1 MMTETLG
8 HWTTERIR
16 RLPQHHNGMS
26 GHIRQRQ
33 AGPAPQ
39 ARATARRTGPVTA
52 SFRFS
57 FPRTGAVI
65 RYGARPPLSVV
76 THSASS
82 VVATQTLTLRQETAP
97 ASMLPSEAVTSDQDL
112 PPSAVPSS
120 ASFW

>member
-1 MMTETLG
+1 MTATLG
-8 HWTTERIR
+8 HWTAGRIR
-16 RLPQHHNGMS
+16 RLSQDHNGTS
-26 GHIRQRQ
+26 GHIRRRQ

-39 ARATARRTGPVTA
+39 GRGTARHRLLW
-52 SFRFS
+52 
-57 FPRTGAVI
+57 TGAVI
-65 RYGARPPLSVV
+65 CYPARPPSSVV

>member
-1 MMTETLG
+1 MTATLG
-8 HWTTERIR
+8 NRTRAASGAYHSTMTAR
-16 RLPQHHNGMS
+16 QVTSGNGRPARHR
-26 GHIRQRQ
+26 GL
-33 AGPAPQ
+33 APAP
-39 ARATARRTGPVTA
+39 AGRPGTA
-52 SFRFS
+52 SFGFS
-57 FPRTGAVI
+57 FLRTGAVI
-65 RYGARPPLSVV
+65 CYPAKPPSSVV

>member
-1 MMTETLG
+1 MK
-8 HWTTERIR
+8 R
-16 RLPQHHNGMS
+16 R
-26 GHIRQRQ
+26 
-33 AGPAPQ
+33 
-39 ARATARRTGPVTA
+39 
-52 SFRFS
+52 RFS
-57 FPRTGAVI
+57 VMPVRSRSVS
-65 RYGARPPLSVV
+65 RYAARPPSSVV

>member
-1 MMTETLG
+1 MATETLG
-8 HWTTERIR
+8 HWTAGRIQRLSQRHDGTSGRIR
-16 RLPQHHNGMS
+16 R
-26 GHIRQRQ
+26 RQ
-33 AGPAPQ
+33 AAPAPQ
-39 ARATARRTGPVTA
+39 ARATARRTARSPPHLDL
-52 SFRFS
+52 
-57 FPRTGAVI
+57 FPPDGVVI
-65 RYGARPPLSVV
+65 RYPARPPSPVV